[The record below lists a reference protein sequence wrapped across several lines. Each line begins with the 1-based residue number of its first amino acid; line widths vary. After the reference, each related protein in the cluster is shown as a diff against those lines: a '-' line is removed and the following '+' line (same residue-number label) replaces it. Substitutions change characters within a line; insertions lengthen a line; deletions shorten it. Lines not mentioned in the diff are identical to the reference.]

1 MTEHW
6 KAALR
11 IDPSSPVPVYAQIE
25 DQMARLLASGAFAP
39 GEQVP
44 SVRELA
50 IAVRVNPLT
59 VSKAYA
65 RLAERGLVVTMKGRG
80 VFVPEKARPMSREER
95 ERSLSKR
102 LDELLAESA
111 QLGVARG
118 RLIEMLRERGGRGP
132 GQP

>member
-1 MTEHW
+1 
-6 KAALR
+6 
-11 IDPSSPVPVYAQIE
+11 
-25 DQMARLLASGAFAP
+25 MARLMSSGAFAP

-65 RLAERGLVVTMKGRG
+65 RLAERGLVKAMKGRG
-80 VFVPEKARPMSREER
+80 VFVSDRTKPMDREDREKALE
-95 ERSLSKR
+95 KR

-111 QLGVARG
+111 QLGIPRR
-118 RLIEMLRERGGRGP
+118 RLMELLRERGERGP